1 MGVEIPPRFN
11 YKRIEKMPV
20 IEKDGIECYVSD
32 EVVRSK
38 IRNGWKLKEIKTN
51 KNAKII
57 KKKEIDKD

>member
-1 MGVEIPPRFN
+1 
-11 YKRIEKMPV
+11 MPV

-32 EVVRSK
+32 DVVNSK
-38 IRNGWKLKEIKTN
+38 IRNGWKVKEIKTK